1 MGRRRGLPCKN
12 LTVPRGMPSDR
23 TYADVLRGGFHVS
36 EPLMPWVLR
45 KHGTHDQKSH
55 GRKGSGTAAMPTA
68 RTQSEAKQD
77 RVRTKSYEDAVR
89 ALAEGKIVELE
100 TADEVYTLI
109 EKLYEFAQEARAK
122 GEKAPNID
130 LCSVS
135 VPGTNLFC
143 GGNLGIE
150 RSAMPQLSGK
160 PRPGSAADSLPK
172 DDKGE
177 VNIGKAFTD
186 RLGELGVEVQ
196 DRTIPAAS
204 LRASQKQLV
213 GANVA
218 WMMKNGDKIGLD
230 TGRIFVSKDGYVIDG
245 HHRWAALVGQDTR
258 DGKLGDVSI
267 NVQQIDMPI
276 AQVLQFANA
285 FADEVG
291 VMPKAAK
298 RRVPL
303 GVRAYMTW

>member
-1 MGRRRGLPCKN
+1 
-12 LTVPRGMPSDR
+12 
-23 TYADVLRGGFHVS
+23 
-36 EPLMPWVLR
+36 MPWVLR

-55 GRKGSGTAAMPTA
+55 GRKGSGTPKAPESDRKRSRQEQA
-68 RTQSEAKQD
+68 RL
-77 RVRTKSYEDAVR
+77 RTKNFEEAVR
-89 ALAEGKIVELE
+89 ALSEGQIVELE

-109 EKLYEFAQEARAK
+109 EKLYEFAQEAQRK

-130 LCSVS
+130 LCNVS

-143 GGNLGIE
+143 AGNLGIE
-150 RSAMPQLSGK
+150 RSAMPQLSGQ
-160 PRPGSAADSLPK
+160 PRPGSAADKLPK
-172 DDKGE
+172 NDKGE
-177 VNIGKAFTD
+177 VNIGEAFTS
-186 RLGELGVEVQ
+186 RLSEMGVDVS

-218 WMMKNGDKIGLD
+218 WMMKNGSKIGLD

-245 HHRWAALVGQDTR
+245 HHRWAALVGLDSK
-258 DGKLGDVSI
+258 DGALGDVPI

-276 AQVLQFANA
+276 TEVLQFANA

-303 GVRAYMTW
+303 GVRAVMTW

>member
-1 MGRRRGLPCKN
+1 
-12 LTVPRGMPSDR
+12 
-23 TYADVLRGGFHVS
+23 VS

-45 KHGTHDQKSH
+45 KHGDHDQSTH
-55 GRKGSGTAAMPTA
+55 GRKGTGSGRTITPTK
-68 RTQSEAKQD
+68 RTPKQQAQG
-77 RVRTKSYEDAVR
+77 RIRTKDIAEAVR
-89 ALAEGKIVELE
+89 ALQEGKIVELE
-100 TADEVYTLI
+100 DTADAYTLI
-109 EKLYEFAQEARAK
+109 EKMLEFTQEAEAK
-122 GEKAPNID
+122 GEKARNLD

-143 GGNLGIE
+143 GDSLGIE

-172 DDKGE
+172 NDEGE

-186 RLGELGVEVQ
+186 RLAELGVDVQ
-196 DRTIPAAS
+196 DRTVPAAS
-204 LRASQKQLV
+204 LRASQKELV
-213 GANVA
+213 GKNVS
-218 WMMKNGDKIGLD
+218 WMMQNPDKIGLD
-230 TGRIFVSKDGYVIDG
+230 TDRIFVSRDGYVIDG
-245 HHRWAALVGQDTR
+245 HHRWAALVGRDTK
-258 DGKLGDVSI
+258 DGTLGNVNI

-276 AQVLQFANA
+276 SQVLQFANA

>member
-1 MGRRRGLPCKN
+1 MDLDDAPLFDVRHLLAEKVK
-12 LTVPRGMPSDR
+12 TVNKANES
-23 TYADVLRGGFHVS
+23 
-36 EPLMPWVLR
+36 LMPWVLR
-45 KHGTHDQKSH
+45 KHGDHDQSTH
-55 GRKGSGTAAMPTA
+55 GRKGPRRAEPVKAPRKPAAEKPKPK
-68 RTQSEAKQD
+68 RI
-77 RVRTKSYEDAVR
+77 RTKDLKTAVE
-89 ALAEGKIVELE
+89 ALARGEIVEFD
-100 TADEVYTLI
+100 TAEEVYTLI
-109 EKLYEFAQEARAK
+109 EKLYEFAQEAQAK

-130 LCSVS
+130 LCNVS

-143 GGNLGIE
+143 AGNLGIE

-160 PRPGSAADSLPK
+160 PRPGSPADSLPK

-186 RLGELGVEVQ
+186 RLAEMGVSVQ
-196 DRTIPAAS
+196 DRTVPAAS
-204 LRASQKQLV
+204 LRASQKELV

-245 HHRWAALVGQDTR
+245 HHRWAALIGQDTQ
-258 DGKLGDVSI
+258 DGTLGNVNI

-276 AQVLQFANA
+276 SQVLQFANQ
-285 FADEVG
+285 FADQVG

>member
-1 MGRRRGLPCKN
+1 MDLDDAPLFDIRHSLAEQVKS
-12 LTVPRGMPSDR
+12 VKK
-23 TYADVLRGGFHVS
+23 TY

-45 KHGTHDQKSH
+45 KHGDHDQSTH
-55 GRKGSGTAAMPTA
+55 GRKKPGSREPAT
-68 RTQSEAKQD
+68 TQRPPKQETKQE
-77 RVRTKSYEDAVR
+77 RVRTKNFEEAVR
-89 ALAEGKIVELE
+89 ALQAGNIVEFDD
-100 TADEVYTLI
+100 ASEVHTLI
-109 EKLYEFAQEARAK
+109 EKLYEFAKEAEAK

-130 LCSVS
+130 LCNVS

-143 GGNLGIE
+143 AGNLGIE

-160 PRPGSAADSLPK
+160 PRPGSAADGLPK

-177 VNIGKAFTD
+177 VNIGEAFTS
-186 RLGELGVEVQ
+186 RLAELGVDVQ
-196 DRTIPAAS
+196 DRTIPAAT
-204 LRASQKQLV
+204 LRASQKELV

-245 HHRWAALVGQDTR
+245 HHRWAALVGLDTQD
-258 DGKLGDVSI
+258 GSLGNVNI

-276 AQVLQFANA
+276 SQVLQFANA

-303 GVRAYMTW
+303 GVQAYMRW

>member
-1 MGRRRGLPCKN
+1 VFLPN
-12 LTVPRGMPSDR
+12 QNVSTTVNV
-23 TYADVLRGGFHVS
+23 TNYVA
-36 EPLMPWVLR
+36 
-45 KHGTHDQKSH
+45 KHGDHDQSTH
-55 GRKGSGTAAMPTA
+55 GRKKTGGGQPEPSKRRGKQEADRIRTANF
-68 RTQSEAKQD
+68 E
-77 RVRTKSYEDAVR
+77 EAVR
-89 ALAEGKIVELE
+89 ALAAGKIVELE
-100 TADEVYTLI
+100 STAEVHTLI
-109 EKLYEFAQEARAK
+109 EKLYDFAQQAAAK

-150 RSAMPQLSGK
+150 RSAMPQLAGK
-160 PRPGSAADSLPK
+160 PRPGSAADKLPK

-186 RLGELGVEVQ
+186 RLAQLGVDVA
-196 DRTIPAAS
+196 DRAVPAAS
-204 LRASQKQLV
+204 LRASQKELV

-230 TGRIFVSKDGYVIDG
+230 TGSIFVSRDGYVIDG
-245 HHRWAALVGQDTR
+245 HHRWAALVGKDTKNGR
-258 DGKLGDVSI
+258 LGDVNI
-267 NVQQIDMPI
+267 NVQQIDLPI
-276 AQVLQFANA
+276 SEVLQFANR

-303 GVRAYMTW
+303 GVRAYMNW

>member
-1 MGRRRGLPCKN
+1 M
-12 LTVPRGMPSDR
+12 
-23 TYADVLRGGFHVS
+23 A
-36 EPLMPWVLR
+36 
-45 KHGTHDQKSH
+45 KHGDHDQSTH
-55 GRKGSGTAAMPTA
+55 GRKGTGTGTPAP
-68 RTQSEAKQD
+68 AKRSPKQQERD
-77 RVRTKSYEDAVR
+77 RVRTKDFEEAVR
-89 ALAEGKIVELE
+89 ALSEGKIVELE
-100 TADEVYTLI
+100 SAEEVYTLI
-109 EKLYEFAQEARAK
+109 EKLYEFAQEAAAK

-143 GGNLGIE
+143 AGNLGIE

-160 PRPGSAADSLPK
+160 PRPGSPADSLPK
-172 DDKGE
+172 NDKGD
-177 VNIGKAFTD
+177 VNIGEAFTD
-186 RLGELGVEVQ
+186 RLAEMGVEVL
-196 DRTIPAAS
+196 DRSIPAAS
-204 LRASQKQLV
+204 LRASQKELV

-230 TGRIFVSKDGYVIDG
+230 TGSIFVSKDGYVIDG
-245 HHRWAALVGQDTR
+245 HHRWAALVGKDTQ
-258 DGKLGDVSI
+258 DGKLGDVNI

-285 FADEVG
+285 FADDVG

-303 GVRAYMTW
+303 GVQAYVRW

>member
-1 MGRRRGLPCKN
+1 MWLARQDG
-12 LTVPRGMPSDR
+12 VP
-23 TYADVLRGGFHVS
+23 VS
-36 EPLMPWVLR
+36 APWEMV
-45 KHGTHDQKSH
+45 KHGDHDQSTH
-55 GRKGSGTAAMPTA
+55 GRKGTGTGTTA
-68 RTQSEAKQD
+68 TPAKRSPKQQERD
-77 RVRTKSYEDAVR
+77 RVRTKDFEEAVR
-89 ALAEGKIVELE
+89 ALSEGKIVELE
-100 TADEVYTLI
+100 SAEEVYTLI
-109 EKLYEFAQEARAK
+109 EKLYEFAQEAAAK

-143 GGNLGIE
+143 AGNLGIE

-160 PRPGSAADSLPK
+160 PRPGSPADSLPK
-172 DDKGE
+172 NDKGD
-177 VNIGKAFTD
+177 VNIGEAFTE
-186 RLGELGVEVQ
+186 RLAEMGVEVL
-196 DRTIPAAS
+196 DRSIPAAS
-204 LRASQKQLV
+204 LRASQKELV

-230 TGRIFVSKDGYVIDG
+230 TGSIFVSKDGYVIDG
-245 HHRWAALVGQDTR
+245 HHRWAALVGKDTQ
-258 DGKLGDVSI
+258 DGKLGDVNI

-285 FADEVG
+285 FADDVG

-303 GVRAYMTW
+303 GVQAYVRW

>member
-1 MGRRRGLPCKN
+1 
-12 LTVPRGMPSDR
+12 
-23 TYADVLRGGFHVS
+23 
-36 EPLMPWVLR
+36 
-45 KHGTHDQKSH
+45 
-55 GRKGSGTAAMPTA
+55 
-68 RTQSEAKQD
+68 
-77 RVRTKSYEDAVR
+77 
-89 ALAEGKIVELE
+89 
-100 TADEVYTLI
+100 
-109 EKLYEFAQEARAK
+109 LYEFAKEAEAK

-130 LCSVS
+130 LCNVS

-143 GGNLGIE
+143 AGNLGIE

-160 PRPGSAADSLPK
+160 PRPGSAADGLPK

-177 VNIGKAFTD
+177 VNIGEAFTS
-186 RLGELGVEVQ
+186 RLAELGVDVQ
-196 DRTIPAAS
+196 DRTIPAAT
-204 LRASQKQLV
+204 LRASQKELV

-245 HHRWAALVGQDTR
+245 HHRWAVLVGLDTQD
-258 DGKLGDVSI
+258 GSLGNVNI

-276 AQVLQFANA
+276 SQVLQFANA

-303 GVRAYMTW
+303 GVQAYMRW

>member
-1 MGRRRGLPCKN
+1 
-12 LTVPRGMPSDR
+12 
-23 TYADVLRGGFHVS
+23 
-36 EPLMPWVLR
+36 MPWVLR
-45 KHGTHDQKSH
+45 KHGDHDQKSH
-55 GRKGSGTAAMPTA
+55 GRKGSGRPAAVPTK
-68 RTQSEAKQD
+68 RTPKQQTQD
-77 RVRTKSYEDAVR
+77 RVRTKNFEEAVR
-89 ALAEGKIVELE
+89 ALQEGKIVELE
-100 TADEVYTLI
+100 DTADVYTLI
-109 EKLYEFAQEARAK
+109 EKLYEFAQEAQAK

-143 GGNLGIE
+143 AGNLGIE

-160 PRPGSAADSLPK
+160 PRPGSSADSLPK

-177 VNIGKAFTD
+177 VNIGDAFTS
-186 RLGELGVEVQ
+186 RLAELGVDVQ
-196 DRTIPAAS
+196 DRTIPAAT
-204 LRASQKQLV
+204 LRASQKELV

-245 HHRWAALVGQDTR
+245 HHRWAALVGQDTQ
-258 DGKLGDVSI
+258 DGSLGNVNI

-276 AQVLQFANA
+276 SQVLQFANA